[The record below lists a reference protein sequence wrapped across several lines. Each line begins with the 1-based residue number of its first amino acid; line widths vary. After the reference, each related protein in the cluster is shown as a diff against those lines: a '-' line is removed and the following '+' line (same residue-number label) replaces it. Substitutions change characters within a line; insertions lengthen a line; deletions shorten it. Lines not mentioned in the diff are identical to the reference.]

1 MRGETGDSVRSPAIS
16 VFYSQMMQCAVIFD
30 IRLWMYQMCLQ
41 IEKDNGNVFM
51 LSNRVLG
58 VKLSTEGQVFKV
70 SYLGTFQPKSSNCRV
85 KFYKLCEPLG
95 LGTL

>member
-1 MRGETGDSVRSPAIS
+1 MFPCNFSFLLSND
-16 VFYSQMMQCAVIFD
+16 AVCCHID